1 MLSFFKKHNKVVI
14 IAIIIVLAPIFI
26 NLIAIC
32 PAFCPDLVAGSQ
44 QSVWVNFFAVYSGS
58 LIGAFVSFYIL
69 YKTIE
74 ANKSESEQN
83 RADNHTESEA
93 SRKRLTA
100 VFKYQ
105 VDRDILNTTK
115 SSLANYI
122 KSLNVLELGYIAIYP
137 KEQVKNSLLQI
148 KQISSNALTCYDML
162 EFALVEYDDEKEK
175 EFKAYLKQFHNEYMG
190 LIKDI
195 GWILDFY
202 LYNKIDV
209 DSKKEALRYKKLE
222 DDFGK
227 YYNENK
233 RIWNIIENGNYNIAN
248 DAAILMNKL
257 LDDFGF
263 STINDRC
270 TEFIKYEQNKIEAQ
284 ILNT

>member
-93 SRKRLTA
+93 NRKRLTA

-137 KEQVKNSLLQI
+137 KEQVKNSLLKI

-222 DDFGK
+222 DDFGN

>member
-1 MLSFFKKHNKVVI
+1 MS
-14 IAIIIVLAPIFI
+14 
-26 NLIAIC
+26 
-32 PAFCPDLVAGSQ
+32 
-44 QSVWVNFFAVYSGS
+44 
-58 LIGAFVSFYIL
+58 
-69 YKTIE
+69 
-74 ANKSESEQN
+74 
-83 RADNHTESEA
+83 
-93 SRKRLTA
+93 
-100 VFKYQ
+100 
-105 VDRDILNTTK
+105 
-115 SSLANYI
+115 
-122 KSLNVLELGYIAIYP
+122 
-137 KEQVKNSLLQI
+137 
-148 KQISSNALTCYDML
+148 M
-162 EFALVEYDDEKEK
+162 
-175 EFKAYLKQFHNEYMG
+175 MG

-222 DDFGK
+222 DDFGN

>member
-1 MLSFFKKHNKVVI
+1 
-14 IAIIIVLAPIFI
+14 
-26 NLIAIC
+26 
-32 PAFCPDLVAGSQ
+32 
-44 QSVWVNFFAVYSGS
+44 
-58 LIGAFVSFYIL
+58 
-69 YKTIE
+69 
-74 ANKSESEQN
+74 
-83 RADNHTESEA
+83 
-93 SRKRLTA
+93 
-100 VFKYQ
+100 
-105 VDRDILNTTK
+105 
-115 SSLANYI
+115 
-122 KSLNVLELGYIAIYP
+122 
-137 KEQVKNSLLQI
+137 
-148 KQISSNALTCYDML
+148 ML

-222 DDFGK
+222 DDFGN

>member
-100 VFKYQ
+100 VFKY
-105 VDRDILNTTK
+105 
-115 SSLANYI
+115 
-122 KSLNVLELGYIAIYP
+122 
-137 KEQVKNSLLQI
+137 
-148 KQISSNALTCYDML
+148 
-162 EFALVEYDDEKEK
+162 
-175 EFKAYLKQFHNEYMG
+175 
-190 LIKDI
+190 
-195 GWILDFY
+195 
-202 LYNKIDV
+202 
-209 DSKKEALRYKKLE
+209 
-222 DDFGK
+222 
-227 YYNENK
+227 
-233 RIWNIIENGNYNIAN
+233 IETY
-248 DAAILMNKL
+248 
-257 LDDFGF
+257 
-263 STINDRC
+263 
-270 TEFIKYEQNKIEAQ
+270 
-284 ILNT
+284 